1 MGPPPSYRPPPMV
14 CESWLICAVVIYRMM
29 MMMVMTMMVMM
40 VMINDHYDKVQ
51 VNGHGCDEDRHHA
64 QEPGGG
70 GGVSEA
76 QLLNPSSLQVGFSSS
91 FSIHIFKQSLLFTSV
106 IISFS
111 RSFLRVICC
120 GLLTFFPSSLWSRRQ
135 GNLTF
140 SLYMYYVCHMY
151 RESWKQTF
159 YLSKIYKTGFS
170 GKKIYA
176 LKVQKPRLFLL
187 KKKHRKCINI
197 SYSSRFFARI

>member
-1 MGPPPSYRPPPMV
+1 MCSRHLPDDDGDGDGDDDDGDDG
-14 CESWLICAVVIYRMM
+14 
-29 MMMVMTMMVMM
+29 
-40 VMINDHYDKVQ
+40 NDHYNKVQ

-120 GLLTFFPSSLWSRRQ
+120 GLLTFFPSSL
-135 GNLTF
+135 
-140 SLYMYYVCHMY
+140 
-151 RESWKQTF
+151 
-159 YLSKIYKTGFS
+159 
-170 GKKIYA
+170 
-176 LKVQKPRLFLL
+176 
-187 KKKHRKCINI
+187 
-197 SYSSRFFARI
+197 

>member
-1 MGPPPSYRPPPMV
+1 MCSRHLLDDDGDGDDDDGDDG
-14 CESWLICAVVIYRMM
+14 
-29 MMMVMTMMVMM
+29 
-40 VMINDHYDKVQ
+40 NDHYDKVQ
-51 VNGHGCDEDRHHA
+51 VNSHGCDEDRHHA

-120 GLLTFFPSSLWSRRQ
+120 GLLTFFPSSLRSRRQ
-135 GNLTF
+135 GNVTF
-140 SLYMYYVCHMY
+140 
-151 RESWKQTF
+151 
-159 YLSKIYKTGFS
+159 
-170 GKKIYA
+170 
-176 LKVQKPRLFLL
+176 
-187 KKKHRKCINI
+187 
-197 SYSSRFFARI
+197 